1 MCVCM
6 YVVICM
12 CLFMMGDETRNGV
25 MRREEES
32 FREVRRIVSDGK
44 HVIETRSWA
53 KWGKE
58 GRETA
63 GKGRE

>member
-1 MCVCM
+1 
-6 YVVICM
+6 
-12 CLFMMGDETRNGV
+12 MMGDETRNGM

>member
-1 MCVCM
+1 
-6 YVVICM
+6 
-12 CLFMMGDETRNGV
+12 MMGDEIRNGM

-44 HVIETRSWA
+44 YVIEIRSWV

-58 GRETA
+58 GREIVE
-63 GKGRE
+63 KGRE

>member
-1 MCVCM
+1 
-6 YVVICM
+6 
-12 CLFMMGDETRNGV
+12 MMGDETRKGM

-44 HVIETRSWA
+44 HVIETRSWYN
-53 KWGKE
+53 WGKE

-63 GKGRE
+63 GKVQRRGVSETEDQ